1 MIIKRY
7 IKLLRISHWVKN
19 LFVFAPLV
27 FSKNLSDPDT
37 FLQVLLAAITFSI
50 ASSIVY
56 IVNDIADIENDRA
69 HPVKK
74 SRPIASGAISVRSA
88 IITAAVLLLILVILL
103 STFNREFIYI
113 VTGYTLLNFLY
124 TFKLKKIVIVDVMSI
139 ATGFMLRII
148 GGAIVIEVYISSW
161 LILTTL
167 FLSLFLAIMKRK
179 SEIELN
185 VQDSESRLVLKDYTS
200 EFINQL
206 SAITAAGIIICY
218 ALYSV
223 SERTVSFFGT
233 EDLVFTT
240 IFVIF
245 GVFRYMYLTYS
256 QNKGESTIE
265 ILITDVPTIV
275 NTLIYILA
283 IILIIY

>member
-1 MIIKRY
+1 MIKNY
-7 IKLLRISHWVKN
+7 FKLLRISHWIKN
-19 LFVFAPLV
+19 LFVFVPLV
-27 FSKNLSDPDT
+27 FSKNLSDPNT
-37 FLQVLLAAITFSI
+37 FIQVLLAAVAFSL

-56 IVNDIADIENDRA
+56 IINDIADVENDRA
-69 HPVKK
+69 HPIKK
-74 SRPIASGAISVRSA
+74 NRPIAKGVISVRSA
-88 IITAAVLLLILVILL
+88 VISAAALLFILSILL
-103 STFNREFIYI
+103 STFNKAFIYT
-113 VTGYTLLNFLY
+113 VAGYTLLNFLY
-124 TFKLKKIVIVDVMSI
+124 SFRLKKIVIVDIMSI

-148 GGAIVIEVYISSW
+148 GGALVIDVYISNW

-185 VQDSESRLVLKDYTS
+185 VRDSESRKVLKDYTT

-206 SAITAAGIIICY
+206 SAISASGIIICY

-223 SERTVSFFGT
+223 SDRTVNFFST

-245 GVFRYMYLTYS
+245 GVFRYMFLVYS
-256 QNKGESTIE
+256 QSKGESTIE
-265 ILITDVPTIV
+265 ILITDIPTIV
-275 NTLIYILA
+275 NTLLYIL
-283 IILIIY
+283 IVILIIY

>member
-1 MIIKRY
+1 MIKKY

-37 FLQVLLAAITFSI
+37 FVKVLLAAIAFSI

-56 IVNDIADIENDRA
+56 IVNDIADVDNDKA
-69 HPVKK
+69 HPIKK
-74 SRPIASGAISVRSA
+74 NRPIASGVISVRSA
-88 IITAAVLLLILVILL
+88 VISAAILLLILAVLL
-103 STFNREFIYI
+103 STFNIEFIYI
-113 VTGYTLLNFLY
+113 VAGYTLLNFLY
-124 TFKLKKIVIVDVMSI
+124 SFRLKKIVIVDIMSI

-148 GGAIVIEVYISSW
+148 GGAVVINVYISNW

-185 VQDSESRLVLKDYTS
+185 VQDAESRKVLKDYTG

-206 SAITAAGIIICY
+206 SAISAAGIIICY

-223 SERTVSFFGT
+223 SERTVNFFGT

-245 GVFRYMYLTYS
+245 GVFRYMFLAYS

-265 ILITDVPTIV
+265 ILITDIPTIV
-275 NTLIYILA
+275 NTLLYILVV
-283 IILIIY
+283 ILIIY